1 MRILIQN
8 PTKNKE
14 LLLFIKNQRKVKG
27 LSQTDMAKKLNIVL
41 KTYQNI
47 ESGITRLDI
56 DRLMQIA
63 QLIDLDLATIFQLN
77 KNNITDQNNEK
88 ELYNRII
95 TEKEYYI
102 AKLENDIKFYQ
113 EILKENKHF

>member
-1 MRILIQN
+1 M
-8 PTKNKE
+8 KNKE
-14 LLLFIKNQRKVKG
+14 LLLLIKNQRRVKG
-27 LSQTDMAKKLNIVL
+27 LSQTDMAKRLNIVL

-63 QLIDLDLATIFQLN
+63 QLIDLDLATVFQLN
-77 KNNITDQNNEK
+77 RENTIEPSNEK
-88 ELYNRII
+88 ELYNRLI

>member
-8 PTKNKE
+8 PMKNKE
-14 LLLFIKNQRKVKG
+14 LLLLIKNQRKVKG
-27 LSQTDMAKKLNIVL
+27 LSQTDMAKQLNIVL

-47 ESGITRLDI
+47 ESGVTRLDI

-63 QLIDLDLATIFQLN
+63 QLIDLDLAAVFQIN
-77 KNNITDQNNEK
+77 RRSIEPNNEK